1 MAVDTRLFLERSY
14 SRWFNVTHCTAA
26 ATHLCTNVQSSL
38 IRHVSSMKTYMY
50 ALSPSSIN
58 EEDIYALTFVRTC
71 IIFTTFT
78 QLVRFHC
85 LYEPWLE
92 LKTPQSITRI
102 ESAKAQICRTKA
114 KPQQIV
120 ATRLLYCLQH
130 PVLFKSSTKD
140 SPPPIFHFNSWTSNT
155 SLSANAT
162 KPTRYGSQPKPI

>member
-1 MAVDTRLFLERSY
+1 MPDICKIGLLKTRSHAVDTTHIRQVKELVLNSVQ
-14 SRWFNVTHCTAA
+14 VTLSILTKAGVLN
-26 ATHLCTNVQSSL
+26 TPRSL
-38 IRHVSSMKTYMY
+38 I
-50 ALSPSSIN
+50 I
-58 EEDIYALTFVRTC
+58 
-71 IIFTTFT
+71 
-78 QLVRFHC
+78 
-85 LYEPWLE
+85 
-92 LKTPQSITRI
+92 I